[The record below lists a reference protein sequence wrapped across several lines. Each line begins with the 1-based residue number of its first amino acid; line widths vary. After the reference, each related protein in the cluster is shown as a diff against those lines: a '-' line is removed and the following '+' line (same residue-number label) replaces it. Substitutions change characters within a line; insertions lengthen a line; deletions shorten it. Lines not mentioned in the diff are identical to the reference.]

1 MRELQIF
8 TNKKVGQMR
17 GYIDASNTIHFNVED
32 SVKGLGFMTY
42 GKNGETRIMWNIVR
56 NLLKSFDYT
65 KKVKASDYIPEN
77 IFYMLAMRADNPYA
91 INFQKWIGN
100 EVIPSIRKTGSYSVG
115 QQIDNRTALTRIG
128 GKHTRNKETSAIQLF
143 VNYAASQ
150 GDTREPGKIYANFS
164 ILANQAAG
172 IPNGGRDGA
181 NYRQLNICELVEN
194 IIRQVLIRSMAAGKH
209 YAQIESEVITKVD
222 EFTRITFSSVPLLN

>member
-1 MRELQIF
+1 MKTLQTF
-8 TNKKVGQMR
+8 KNEKFGTMS
-17 GYIDASNTIHFNVED
+17 GYISGGTAFLNVND
-32 SVKGLGFMTY
+32 TAFGLGFFRY
-42 GKNGETRIMWNIVR
+42 DESGNAKI
-56 NLLKSFDYT
+56 LLKDINRHLKKFGYS
-65 KKVKASDYIPEN
+65 KKVKAADYIPEN
-77 IFYMLAMRADNPYA
+77 MFYRLAMKADNDA
-91 INFQKWIGN
+91 AEKFQGWISD
-100 EVIPSIRKTGSYSVG
+100 EVIPSIRRTGTYSVG